1 MNLKRFW
8 AMGLAVVMTFSIA
21 MTGCSSSDDGQ
32 TVGEA
37 QEQTNKDNTKG
48 DYEGEKVLDYYLS
61 SEPQT
66 LDPQQMWGQP
76 DIMVENMFM
85 EGLMRFGKDDSS
97 LEPGVAKGYSY
108 DEATNTYTFE
118 LRDDAKW
125 EDGTTVTA
133 EDFFFAWRM
142 AIDTSAPYSFLI
154 ADYIEGAGDYAAYD
168 KASFL
173 AEKDAAFA
181 NLSDEEK
188 SARIEAMTEA
198 ELEEYKTIKDELWA
212 NVKVV
217 AEDSTIKITVA
228 VPAPY
233 FPNLTA
239 FAVYAPV
246 KEDFYNEQAA
256 ANKYGIEAEGLL
268 ANGPWKV
275 VEWVHKDYFKLVK
288 NENYWNKDNIN
299 IDVINLK
306 IVNEVETR
314 TNLLKTGALDG
325 SAIQSKD
332 VPDFEDMA
340 TLDELNLQAM
350 INRSDFSIFYID
362 FNHFDNP
369 ITQNANIRK
378 ALMYAMDRTSFVEK
392 INIGDEPALAFVPKT
407 FPGLEKTFR
416 EENGMELFEDNN
428 KEKAKE
434 FLNGGLKE
442 LGMSELPALDMLI
455 GDSDI
460 DQKVAEKFQ
469 ADWKEIGITV
479 NLVPLPW
486 GERLTRLQNGEFA
499 MSAAGWG
506 PDYPDAM
513 TFLELFESVN
523 PNNNGR
529 YNNPEYDKLIQAAK
543 VEEDPAKRI
552 QYMYDAE
559 KLIIEDVVI
568 VPEYFRNVHF
578 TFKKY
583 VTGVVIRGVGATTD
597 FYWTDIDMA
606 AKEADKK

>member
-1 MNLKRFW
+1 MLKRFW
-8 AMGLAVVMTFSIA
+8 AMSLVLVMVFAIA
-21 MTGCSSSDDGQ
+21 LTACSKSDDNQ

-37 QEQTNKDNTKG
+37 QQNTNNEDTKEE
-48 DYEGEKVLDYYLS
+48 YQGEKVLDYYLS

-97 LEPGVAKGYSY
+97 LEPGVAKGYTY
-108 DEATNTYTFE
+108 DEASNTYTFE
-118 LRDDAKW
+118 LREDAKW
-125 EDGTTVTA
+125 EDGTPITA
-133 EDFFFAWRM
+133 DDFFFAWRL
-142 AIDTSAPYSFLI
+142 AVDTAAPYSFLI
-154 ADYIEGAGDYAAYD
+154 TDYIEGAADYAAYD

-181 NLSDEEK
+181 NLSEEEQA
-188 SARIEAMTEA
+188 ARIEAMA
-198 ELEEYKTIKDELWA
+198 DDELKQYNAKKDELWSQ
-212 NVKVV
+212 VKAV
-217 AEDSTIKITVA
+217 AEGSNIKITLSI
-228 VPAPY
+228 PAPY
-233 FPNLTA
+233 FPSLTA
-239 FAVYAPV
+239 FAVYTPAR
-246 KEDFYNEQAA
+246 EDFYKEKSAK
-256 ANKYGIEAEGLL
+256 NKYGIEAEGLL

-275 VEWVHKDYFKLVK
+275 EEWVHKDYFKLVK

-340 TLDELNLQAM
+340 TLEELNLQPM
-350 INRSDFSIFYID
+350 INRSDFSVFYID

-369 ITQNANIRK
+369 IIQNKNIRK

-392 INIGDEPALAFVPKT
+392 INIGDEPALAFVPKV

-416 EENGMELFEDNN
+416 EENGMELFKDND

-434 FLNGGLKE
+434 YLEAGLKE
-442 LGMSELPALDMLI
+442 LGLTELPPLDMLI

-460 DQKVAEKFQ
+460 DQKVGEKFQ

-486 GERLTRLQNGEFA
+486 GERLTRLQKGDFA
-499 MSAAGWG
+499 MSSSGWG

-523 PNNNGR
+523 PNNNGQ
-529 YNNPEYDKLIQAAK
+529 YNNPEYDKLIKAAK
-543 VEEDPAKRI
+543 NEKDAKKRI
-552 QYMYDAE
+552 QYLYDAE
-559 KLIIEDVVI
+559 KMLMEDAVI
-568 VPEYFRNVHF
+568 VPQYFRNVHF

-597 FYWTDIDMA
+597 FYWADIDMA
-606 AKEADKK
+606 AKAAEKK

>member
-1 MNLKRFW
+1 MILKRFS
-8 AMGLAVVMTFSIA
+8 AMSLAVLMIFGVALS
-21 MTGCSSSDDGQ
+21 GCGKSEAPQ

-37 QEQTNKDNTKG
+37 QEQVSEENTNTE
-48 DYEGEKVLDYYLS
+48 YEGEKVLDYYLS

-76 DIMVENMFM
+76 DLQVENMFM

-97 LEPGVAKGYSY
+97 LEPGVAKGYTY
-108 DEATNTYTFE
+108 DEASNTYTFE

-125 EDGTTVTA
+125 EDGTPVTA

-142 AIDTSAPYSFLI
+142 AIDTSGAYSFLI
-154 ADYIEGAGDYAAYD
+154 SDYIEGAADYAAYD
-168 KASFL
+168 KPAFL
-173 AEKDAAFA
+173 TEKGVDFDG
-181 NLSDEEK
+181 LSEEEK
-188 SARIEAMTEA
+188 TARIEAMTEE
-198 ELEEYKTIKDELWA
+198 ELNEFKEKKDELWS
-212 NVKVV
+212 NVKAVF
-217 AEDSTIKITVA
+217 EDSMIKITIG

-246 KEDFYNEQAA
+246 KEEFYTEKSA
-256 ANKYGIEAEGLL
+256 ANQYGIEAEGLL
-268 ANGPWKV
+268 SNGPWKLD
-275 VEWVHKDYFKLVK
+275 EWVHKDYFKLVK

-299 IDVINLK
+299 IDVINMK

-325 SAIQSKD
+325 SAIQAKD

-340 TLDELNLQAM
+340 TLDELNLQPM
-350 INRSDFSIFYID
+350 INRSDFSVFYIE

-392 INIGDEPALAFVPKT
+392 INIGDRPALAIIPEA

-428 KEKAKE
+428 KDKAKE
-434 FLNGGLKE
+434 FLAAGLQE
-442 LGMSELPALDMLI
+442 LGMSELPTLDLLI

-460 DQKVAEKFQ
+460 EQKVGEKFQ
-469 ADWKEIGITV
+469 ADWKEIGINV

-486 GERLTRLQNGEFA
+486 GERLTRLQNGDFG
-499 MSAAGWG
+499 MSSSGWG

-513 TFLELFESVN
+513 TFLDLFESVN
-523 PNNNGR
+523 PNNSGK
-529 YNNPEYDKLIQAAK
+529 YNNPKYDELIQAAK
-543 VEEDPAKRI
+543 NEKDPEKRI

-559 KLIIEDVVI
+559 KILAEDAVI
-568 VPEYFRNVHF
+568 APQYFRNVHF

-583 VTGVVIRGVGATTD
+583 VSGVVIRGVGATTD

-606 AKEADKK
+606 AKEAEQQ